1 MGILALL
8 ILAFLVVAVL
18 ANLLAGTQANSVS
31 LILWN
36 WSNVPLGYVIALS
49 ALAGAVMVW
58 LAGISKHVGR
68 FWTIRR
74 LETALADRQRAY
86 DDLAKQLALRPSA
99 TAAAPPPPAEQTPGP
114 VRGEYQP
121 PPPGG

>member
-8 ILAFLVVAVL
+8 ILAFLVVVVL
-18 ANLLAGTQANSVS
+18 ANLLTGAQANSVS
-31 LILWN
+31 LILWS
-36 WSNVPLGYVIALS
+36 WSNVPLGYVIALA

-74 LETALADRQRAY
+74 LETALAERQRAY
-86 DDLAKQLALRPSA
+86 EELARQMASLRP
-99 TAAAPPPPAEQTPGP
+99 AAGAPPPAVAEQAPAP
-114 VRGEYQP
+114 VQGEYQP
-121 PPPGG
+121 PPAGA